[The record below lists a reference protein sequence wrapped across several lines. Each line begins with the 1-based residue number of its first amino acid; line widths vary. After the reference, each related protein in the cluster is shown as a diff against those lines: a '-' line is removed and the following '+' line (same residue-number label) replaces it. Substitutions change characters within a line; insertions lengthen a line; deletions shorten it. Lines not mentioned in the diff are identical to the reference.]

1 MLLLVKED
9 KEGFLMKREISSKR
23 RKLDLTM
30 YTAGLSKDTRVTV
43 ILALLL
49 MAFFAVIMA
58 GVEEPARRV
67 VYIILAFAGFS
78 ISTYMIAREIGI
90 SRNLAVDQCLYVAKI
105 YKIRLQRDQVLALQR
120 KTFPGEVFTTF
131 VEIVRARR
139 PDVAGDNY
147 FISSKGERTA
157 SACWRLLRFLQDRPM
172 VSLR

>member
-1 MLLLVKED
+1 
-9 KEGFLMKREISSKR
+9 MKRETSSKR

-30 YTAGLSKDTRVTV
+30 YTVGYPDKWGYLIVAF
-43 ILALLL
+43 LAMIGALIFVSVLQES
-49 MAFFAVIMA
+49 V
-58 GVEEPARRV
+58 ARRAFCITAVAFTSSTLIISV
-67 VYIILAFAGFS
+67 VK
-78 ISTYMIAREIGI
+78 EIEAC
-90 SRNLAVDQCLYVAKI
+90 RDWAVDQCLCVAKI